1 MVLKLYMLESPG
13 GFDKTQI
20 AEPYTGGSHSVDLI
34 EGLRICSSRCFQ
46 MSLLLPIQGPH
57 LENHVSKS

>member
-34 EGLRICSSRCFQ
+34 EGLRICSSSMFPNEPAAAPGTTLKEPR
-46 MSLLLPIQGPH
+46 
-57 LENHVSKS
+57 V